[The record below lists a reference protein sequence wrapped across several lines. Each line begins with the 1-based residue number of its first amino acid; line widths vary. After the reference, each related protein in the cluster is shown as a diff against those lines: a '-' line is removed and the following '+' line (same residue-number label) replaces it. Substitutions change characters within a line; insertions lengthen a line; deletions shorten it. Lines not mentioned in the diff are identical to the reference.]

1 MNPAIIAAL
10 IQAAPHLLQGLF
22 GNSGDPSR
30 NAGRE
35 YKNYYD
41 KNIDAIS
48 GEKDPSGFINKLL
61 GDYNQSDWAK
71 NLTHQSTNAA
81 VNAASA
87 SGLSGSTPLTQQI
100 QQNAGKIA
108 SEDQNQWLQN
118 VLGINKDYLD
128 RFTGLTERQG
138 KHAADASYG
147 QTLGQNSDKN
157 EMMQA
162 FTEFLKT
169 WKGGGGGAG
178 MPAYAQN
185 AIMNG

>member
-1 MNPAIIAAL
+1 MNPLLIAAL
-10 IQAAPHLLQGLF
+10 IQSAPHLLQGFF

-35 YKNYYD
+35 YANYYN

-48 GEKDPSGFINKLL
+48 GEKDPSKFINKLL

-71 NLTHQSTNAA
+71 NLTHESNNAA
-81 VNAASA
+81 TNMASA
-87 SGLSGSTPLTQQI
+87 NGLSGSTPLMQQM
-100 QQNAGKIA
+100 QQNSGQIA
-108 SEDQNQWLQN
+108 SADQNQWLQN

-147 QTLGQNSDKN
+147 QTLGQNSDNN
-157 EMMQA
+157 EIMQA

-169 WKGGGGGAG
+169 YNKGGGFGGGGGG
-178 MPAYAQN
+178 TQ
-185 AIMNG
+185 